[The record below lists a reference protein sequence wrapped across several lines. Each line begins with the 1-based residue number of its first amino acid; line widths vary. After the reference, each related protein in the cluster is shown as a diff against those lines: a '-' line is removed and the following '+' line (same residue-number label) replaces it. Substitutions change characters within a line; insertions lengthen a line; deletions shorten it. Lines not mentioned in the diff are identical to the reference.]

1 METKVVKPEETRIFM
16 EGQEVDR
23 EYFHTDK
30 LVFGT
35 SELMPGQT
43 GAVDPGHAIPHEVFY
58 VVRGT
63 VLLRCGD
70 RLYELKEGMA
80 QIIPPTMPHQL
91 TNIGD
96 CKCIVSWSL
105 APGE

>member
-43 GAVDPGHAIPHEVFY
+43 GAVDPGHAISHEVFY

-70 RLYELKEGMA
+70 RLYELKEGMC
-80 QIIPPTMPHQL
+80 
-91 TNIGD
+91 TNGFYFYRCGFFYRCFTFEYPLYD
-96 CKCIVSWSL
+96 VL
-105 APGE
+105 

>member
-43 GAVDPGHAIPHEVFY
+43 GAVDPGHAISHEVFY

-80 QIIPPTMPHQL
+80 LSIPPTMPRRL
-91 TNIGD
+91 TNMWEG
-96 CKCIVSWSL
+96 KCIGRWSRVL
-105 APGE
+105 GE

>member
-1 METKVVKPEETRIFM
+1 METKVVKPEEARIFL
-16 EGQEVDR
+16 EGLEVDR

-43 GAVDPGHAIPHEVFY
+43 GAVDPGHANSQEVFY

-63 VLLRCGD
+63 VLLQCGEQ
-70 RLYELKEGMA
+70 LYELKEGMA

-91 TNIGD
+91 TNIGS
-96 CKCIVSWSL
+96 CKCIVSWSM

>member
-23 EYFHTDK
+23 EY
-30 LVFGT
+30 
-35 SELMPGQT
+35 
-43 GAVDPGHAIPHEVFY
+43 
-58 VVRGT
+58 
-63 VLLRCGD
+63 
-70 RLYELKEGMA
+70 ELKAGMA

-91 TNIGD
+91 TTIGD